1 MPTPATER
9 PHEPSAT
16 RLVPLGPIEY
26 RFAPSLPAIRLA
38 RHVLANWLELQP
50 GVDVDGIDDLIVAC
64 SELVS
69 NAVRHAVGDVVS
81 LRVRADEDSVVL
93 EIEDD
98 GDGFAWP
105 AWAMADVG
113 DDDEHGRGLFIV
125 EALTDEV
132 EVVTSRG
139 RTVVRCRKRRMFNR
153 PGGGPGGADV
163 GTLSARFRAEGHPT
177 DSNR

>member
-1 MPTPATER
+1 MPTPATDH
-9 PHEPSAT
+9 PHEPFDT
-16 RLVPLGPIEY
+16 RLALLGPIEY

-38 RHVLANWLELQP
+38 RHILANWLELQP
-50 GVDVDGIDDLIVAC
+50 GVDVDGIDDLLVAC
-64 SELVS
+64 SELVT

-81 LRVRADEDSVVL
+81 LRVLADGDSVVL

-105 AWAMADVG
+105 AWNIADVG

-139 RTVVRCRKRRMFNR
+139 RTVVRCRKRRMFDR
-153 PGGGPGGADV
+153 ARGRAEDDA